1 MDTLLTLA
9 MAPPVTEGG
18 QQTSL
23 MGAALPFVAMVAI
36 FYFLLIRPQQKQQKQ
51 HQAMLSELKKGD
63 KIVTSGGI
71 HGIVSSVKESI
82 VSVKIADNVKIDVEK
97 STISKVIK

>member
-1 MDTLLTLA
+1 METLFAVA
-9 MAPPVTEGG
+9 MAPAVSEGG
-18 QQTSL
+18 QQPSL
-23 MGAALPFVAMVAI
+23 VSAMLPFVAMVAI

-51 HQAMLSELKKGD
+51 HQLMLSEIKKGD
-63 KIVTSGGI
+63 KVITSGGI
-71 HGIVSSVKESI
+71 HGLVANVKENI